1 MLGTSLSLHWQVSI
15 DPSATFLQV
24 PFQSQIEILNKSLQ
38 KMSFALDMLQR
49 ITFHTGMLE
58 DTLFDVFARTK
69 CQIVIKP
76 EELTPMPMK

>member
-1 MLGTSLSLHWQVSI
+1 
-15 DPSATFLQV
+15 
-24 PFQSQIEILNKSLQ
+24 
-38 KMSFALDMLQR
+38 MSFALDMLQR